1 MNTLARQAVKLY
13 PRTNYTSRTAVNAL
27 RRGWMRQVEYLG
39 PKWLLH
45 PSNAV
50 QRKQAGY
57 ITADQCVF
65 WVCAV
70 GGIAAM
76 VLL

>member
-1 MNTLARQAVKLY
+1 MTNLARQAVRLY
-13 PRTNYTSRTAVNAL
+13 PRSSYTSRTEVNAL
-27 RRGWMRQVEYLG
+27 RRDWMRQVEYLG

-45 PSNAV
+45 PDNSV
-50 QRKQAGY
+50 QRKQAGMV
-57 ITADQCVF
+57 TVDQCVF
-65 WVCAV
+65 WVCSV

>member
-1 MNTLARQAVKLY
+1 MTTLARQAVRLY

-39 PKWLLH
+39 SKWLLH
-45 PSNAV
+45 PSNAI
-50 QRKQAGY
+50 QRKQAGMV
-57 ITADQCVF
+57 TVDQCVF
-65 WVCAV
+65 WLCTV